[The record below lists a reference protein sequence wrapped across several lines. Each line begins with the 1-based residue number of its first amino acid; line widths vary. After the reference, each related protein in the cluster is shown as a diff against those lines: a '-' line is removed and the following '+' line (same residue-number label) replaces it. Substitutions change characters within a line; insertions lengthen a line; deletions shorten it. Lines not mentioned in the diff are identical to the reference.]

1 MKRIFTV
8 VLVIMIAISL
18 TSCVNN
24 GDNRNINDPNNELEV
39 LTAKIMNI
47 TGNSIL
53 LANMS
58 ENANNADIYWF
69 NTNGISI
76 YGTKG
81 EKLNYNVL
89 QGGMVVDVE
98 FDGIV
103 QDSFPMGLGEV
114 NSVRIIEQKDDLV
127 NFYLGVIDDLYNTD
141 KGLNDG
147 ISVIA
152 FDLTEIKNL
161 SETEKT
167 ALVYIAS
174 NIYDVETMSGT
185 FEELSEQGYI
195 DKENLYFENGLLFTL
210 KDEEVSGNQFKFD
223 VQKWRSGLGAYY
235 FTDCI
240 AEKKDDK
247 WTYEIGTHMIS

>member
-8 VLVIMIAISL
+8 ILVIMIAISL
-18 TSCVNN
+18 TSCADN
-24 GDNRNINDPNNELEV
+24 GNINDPNNEPEV

-47 TGNSIL
+47 TSTSIL
-53 LANMS
+53 LAGTS
-58 ENANNADIYWF
+58 DNADNADNADIYWL

-81 EKLNYNVL
+81 EKLSYNAL
-89 QGGMVVDVE
+89 QNGMVVDVE
-98 FDGIV
+98 FDGII
-103 QDSFPMGLGEV
+103 QESFPMGLGNV

-127 NFYLGVIDDLYNTD
+127 NFYLGVTDDLYNTD
-141 KGLNDG
+141 KGLNEG

-152 FDLTEIKNL
+152 FDLTGIKNL

-174 NIYDVETMSGT
+174 NIYDKETMSGT

-210 KDEEVSGNQFKFD
+210 KDEKISGDKFKFD
-223 VQKWRSGLGAYY
+223 IQKWRSGLGAYY
-235 FTDCI
+235 FNDCT